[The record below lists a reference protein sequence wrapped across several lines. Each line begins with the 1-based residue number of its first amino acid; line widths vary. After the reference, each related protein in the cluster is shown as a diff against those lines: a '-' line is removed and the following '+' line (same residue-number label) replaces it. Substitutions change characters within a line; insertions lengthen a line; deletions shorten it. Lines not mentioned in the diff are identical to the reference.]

1 MKTFPMFLCV
11 ANRPVIIVGGGEQ
24 AAQKCRLMLKT
35 EADIVVAWPQLDAEL
50 LTLALD
56 GKISWHNGP
65 VTKALFDGA
74 ALVFIATGCRASSA
88 ALGALAKAAGVVV
101 NVVDHPDLCT
111 AFTPSIVD
119 RDPVV
124 VAIGTEGTA
133 PVLGRQIKSQIEI
146 MLDPSLGRFS
156 AMAGKLRE
164 KVARHVPPTKRRAFW
179 SWVFEGS
186 PRSLHRQGDEVGTGA
201 LIGQAIRTG
210 TVPGHDESGA
220 ICLIQADPGAADLL
234 TLRALKRLQEADVIF
249 HDRLVDPAVLELARR
264 DAERVVVP
272 KGVERKAKITRLIIE
287 TALSGKTVLRLKS
300 ADSEIFCAA
309 NEVRAIADMAGI
321 RAEIVPGILTQSPKR
336 ITKTATPSPYS
347 LIPETGLLQPAMSDR
362 AGTPQPENFAEHRA
376 NQEAPK
382 SADPL
387 PAPV

>member
-11 ANRPVIIVGGGEQ
+11 ADRPVIIVGGGEQ

-35 EADIVVAWPQLDAEL
+35 EARIVVAWPRLDAEL
-50 LTLALD
+50 LTLALGD
-56 GKISWHNGP
+56 KISWHNGP
-65 VTKALFDGA
+65 VTKALFEGA
-74 ALVFIATGCRASSA
+74 ALAFFATGCPASSA
-88 ALGALAKAAGVVV
+88 ALGAIAKAAGVVV
-101 NVVDHPDLCT
+101 NVVDQPDLCT

-146 MLDPSLGRFS
+146 MLEPRLGRFA

-164 KVARHVPPTKRRAFW
+164 KVARQVPATKKRAFW

-186 PRSLHRQGDEVGTGA
+186 PRSLHGQGDAEGVA
-201 LIGQAIRTG
+201 KLLDQIISAG
-210 TVPGHDESGA
+210 TVPDHDENGV
-220 ICLIQADPGAADLL
+220 ICLIQADQGAADLL

-264 DAERVVVP
+264 DAERVVIP
-272 KGVERKAKITRLIIE
+272 KDDARKTKITRLIIE
-287 TALSGKTVLRLKS
+287 TALAGKTVLRLKS
-300 ADSEIFCAA
+300 ADSTIFYSAR
-309 NEVRAIADMAGI
+309 EVRAIADMAGV
-321 RAEIVPGILTQSPKR
+321 RAEIVPGILTQPLKR
-336 ITKTATPSPYS
+336 IMKIATPSPYS
-347 LIPETGLLQPAMSDR
+347 LIPEIGPQQPVVSAHAD
-362 AGTPQPENFAEHRA
+362 TPPPEHLPEYRA

-382 SADPL
+382 PADPS
-387 PAPV
+387 PVPV